1 MEGKKERKR
10 EEIDGNHVIL
20 IADWFLSLSLL
31 SHIRCVF
38 YLSIASICV

>member
-1 MEGKKERKR
+1 MEGKKREKR

-20 IADWFLSLSLL
+20 IADWFLSLSL

-38 YLSIASICV
+38 YLSIASNCV